1 MKKILKNYQIT
12 FHFSS
17 REIVII
23 KKKTHSIA
31 QNFQKYI
38 QFLKM
43 FKYLGKMYP
52 KNYNLLSCIVIDILM
67 SFEEFITASK
77 IFRI

>member
-1 MKKILKNYQIT
+1 
-12 FHFSS
+12 
-17 REIVII
+17 
-23 KKKTHSIA
+23 
-31 QNFQKYI
+31 
-38 QFLKM
+38 M

-77 IFRI
+77 ILEFKNLSQI

>member
-23 KKKTHSIA
+23 KKHNIA

-38 QFLKM
+38 QFLEM

-52 KNYNLLSCIVIDILM
+52 KNYNLLSCIFIDILM

>member
-23 KKKTHSIA
+23 KKTQYCTK
-31 QNFQKYI
+31 F
-38 QFLKM
+38 
-43 FKYLGKMYP
+43 P
-52 KNYNLLSCIVIDILM
+52 KIYSV
-67 SFEEFITASK
+67 FENVQ
-77 IFRI
+77 IFGQDVS